1 MLAERRQ
8 IFKQTFDSVDKHRA
22 SDSLERAAFPLIVK
36 LVIQGL
42 LNVDIHD
49 PVADR
54 QPTWLGSKLRI

>member
-8 IFKQTFDSVDKHRA
+8 ISKQTLDLVDKHRA
-22 SDSLERAAFPLIVK
+22 SDSLERTALPLIVK

-49 PVADR
+49 LVADR

>member
-1 MLAERRQ
+1 MLVERRQ
-8 IFKQTFDSVDKHRA
+8 MSKQTFDSVDKHRA
-22 SDSLERAAFPLIVK
+22 NDSLERAAFPLIVK

-49 PVADR
+49 PVVNR